1 MRDREISVE
10 QEHLDRVYRRLEE
23 KIHEA
28 EFLMNDA
35 AKRGQVGTPGAL
47 AERDAQVFRAGIH
60 LNRLNNEFE
69 DFLFGRIDL
78 LLGKDGKK
86 GPDGAYTAVEPAEGA
101 VRDDGTAD
109 IAETLHI
116 GRIGV
121 LDSEYAPLVIDWR
134 APAAAPFYRSTPV
147 DPGRVV
153 RRRVI
158 RSKGRRVLG
167 VEDDLMRPELKAF
180 LDGGELAVI
189 GDGAL
194 MAALGQARSHTMRD
208 IVASIQA
215 EQDLVIRAPAA
226 SVTYVEGGPGT
237 GKTAV
242 ALHRAAYLLYQD
254 RRRYSGGILIVSPT
268 PLLVAYTEGVL
279 PSLGEEGQ
287 VAIRAI
293 GSLVDGAE
301 ATLYDSPS
309 TARAKGSYRM
319 LRVLRKAARGAL
331 ELGPAGMLGGADGSG
346 TGAGGGSA
354 SGSGAS
360 GADAS
365 GAGAGGA
372 DASGTGTGGA
382 NGTRSG
388 RSAGNGTGSEMSGAE
403 ASGTGV
409 GGANGTR
416 SGRSAGNGTGSEM
429 SGADASGS
437 EAGEAEASGSGTSG
451 ADASG
456 TGTSGAY
463 GTRSGRSGANGAGAG
478 NGSGVGTAA
487 ANGRGSGTAPAS
499 SGSASA
505 TAPTQLSFGDDG
517 DGESPAAPAPVG
529 PPTRLRVVAFG
540 RRLEL
545 EAAELERIRRNAL
558 GGTAPVNLLRP
569 RARKLLLDA
578 LWAQSG
584 AATRHT
590 DPELAAELRSSFD
603 EDVTSEDSFIAFLD
617 AWWPELTPRAVL
629 AAMAD
634 ERRLGRWARRILNP
648 GEVRRVARSLR
659 RDGHSVHDI
668 AMLDELQA
676 ILGTPARPR
685 KKRELDPL
693 DQLTGLEELMPVR
706 EESQRERAERLAQ
719 ERTEYAHVIV
729 DEAQDLTPMQWRMV
743 GRRGRHATWTVVGD
757 PAQSS
762 WSDPDEAAEARDEA
776 LGTRPR
782 RRFELTVNYR
792 NPAEIAELA
801 AKVLALAMP
810 GSKAPS
816 AVRSTGVEPRFTVVQ
831 KSLGET
837 VRAEAARLLDLVDG
851 TVGVV
856 VAMQRREEAARWLAG
871 LGERVVALG
880 SLEAKGLEYDATVV
894 VSPAEIADES
904 PAGLRVLYVALT
916 RATQQLTVVSADRDQ
931 PDGSGVPDLLRD

>member
-1 MRDREISVE
+1 MAAQEVAVDSVRDREIGVE
-10 QEHLDRVYRRLEE
+10 QEHLDKVYRRLEE

-35 AKRGQVGTPGAL
+35 AQRGQVGTPGAL

-86 GPDGAYTAVEPAEGA
+86 GPDGAYTAVEPAEEA
-101 VRDDGTAD
+101 VREGEGGKYAE

-121 LDSEYAPLVIDWR
+121 LDSDYAPLVIDWR

-158 RSKGRRVLG
+158 RSKGRKVLG
-167 VEDDLMRPELKAF
+167 VEDDLMRPELTAT
-180 LDGGELAVI
+180 LDGAELAVI

-254 RRRYSGGILIVSPT
+254 RRRYAGGILIVSPT

-287 VAIRAI
+287 VAIRAV
-293 GSLVDGAE
+293 GNLVDGAE
-301 ATLYDSPS
+301 ATAYDDPAV
-309 TARAKGSYRM
+309 ARIKGSSRM
-319 LRVLRKAARGAL
+319 LHVLRKAARGAL
-331 ELGPAGMLGGADGSG
+331 ETADPARGRTRRGNPAR
-346 TGAGGGSA
+346 GSA
-354 SGSGAS
+354 PQ
-360 GADAS
+360 D
-365 GAGAGGA
+365 
-372 DASGTGTGGA
+372 
-382 NGTRSG
+382 NG
-388 RSAGNGTGSEMSGAE
+388 
-403 ASGTGV
+403 
-409 GGANGTR
+409 
-416 SGRSAGNGTGSEM
+416 
-429 SGADASGS
+429 
-437 EAGEAEASGSGTSG
+437 
-451 ADASG
+451 
-456 TGTSGAY
+456 
-463 GTRSGRSGANGAGAG
+463 
-478 NGSGVGTAA
+478 
-487 ANGRGSGTAPAS
+487 
-499 SGSASA
+499 
-505 TAPTQLSFGDDG
+505 QLSFG
-517 DGESPAAPAPVG
+517 EEPAAEQTAVT
-529 PPTRLRVVAFG
+529 PTRLRVVAFG
-540 RRLEL
+540 RRVEL
-545 EAAELERIRRNAL
+545 EAEELRRIRHAVL
-558 GGTAPVNLLRP
+558 SGTAPVNLLRP

-578 LWAQSG
+578 LWSRSG
-584 AATRHT
+584 AAGRHT

-603 EDVTSEDSFIAFLD
+603 DDITSEDSFIAFLD
-617 AWWPELTPRAVL
+617 AWWPELTPRGVL
-629 AAMAD
+629 AAMGD
-634 ERRLGRWARRILNP
+634 ERRLGRWARRDLTP
-648 GEVRRVARSLR
+648 GETRRLARSLSR
-659 RDGHSVHDI
+659 LDATGHGPLSVHDV
-668 AMLDELQA
+668 ALLDELQTL
-676 ILGTPARPR
+676 LGTPAKPR
-685 KKRELDPL
+685 KKREYDPL
-693 DQLTGLEELMPVR
+693 DALTGLEELMPQR
-706 EESQRERAERLAQ
+706 EETQRERAERLAL

-743 GRRGRHATWTVVGD
+743 GRRGRTATWTVVGD

-762 WSDPDEAAEARDEA
+762 WSDPDEAAAARDEA
-776 LGTRPR
+776 LGSRPR

-801 AKVLALAMP
+801 ARVLALAMP
-810 GSKAPS
+810 GMKSPA
-816 AVRSTGVEPRFTVVQ
+816 AVRSTGVEPRFAVVRDDLAE
-831 KSLGET
+831 S
-837 VRAEAARLLDLVDG
+837 VREEAARLLDQVDG

-856 VAMQRREEAARWLAG
+856 VAMRRREQAARWLAG

-916 RATQQLTVVSADRDQ
+916 RATQQLTVISGERDEPDAD
-931 PDGSGVPDLLRD
+931 GVPDLLRD

>member
-1 MRDREISVE
+1 MAAQAQQDSAVGSVHGAAHEAAHDSVRDREISVE
-10 QEHLDRVYRRLEE
+10 QQHLDRVYRRLEE

-28 EFLMNDA
+28 EFLMRDA
-35 AKRGQVGTPGAL
+35 AQRGQVGTPGAL
-47 AERDAQVFRAGIH
+47 AERDAQVFRAGVH

-69 DFLFGRIDL
+69 DFLFGRVDL
-78 LLGKDGKK
+78 LLGKDGRK

-101 VRDDGTAD
+101 VREDGTAD

-121 LDSEYAPLVIDWR
+121 LDEDYSPLVIDWR

-167 VEDDLMRPELKAF
+167 VEDDLMRPELRAY
-180 LDGGELAVI
+180 LDGHELPAI

-194 MAALGQARSHTMRD
+194 MAALGRSRGHTMRD
-208 IVASIQA
+208 IVSSIQA

-254 RRRYSGGILIVSPT
+254 RRRYAGGILIVSPT

-287 VAIRAI
+287 VAVRAI

-309 TARAKGSYRM
+309 VARAKGSYRM
-319 LRVLRKAARGAL
+319 LKVLRKAARGAL
-331 ELGPAGMLGGADGSG
+331 ES
-346 TGAGGGSA
+346 
-354 SGSGAS
+354 
-360 GADAS
+360 
-365 GAGAGGA
+365 
-372 DASGTGTGGA
+372 
-382 NGTRSG
+382 
-388 RSAGNGTGSEMSGAE
+388 
-403 ASGTGV
+403 
-409 GGANGTR
+409 
-416 SGRSAGNGTGSEM
+416 
-429 SGADASGS
+429 
-437 EAGEAEASGSGTSG
+437 
-451 ADASG
+451 
-456 TGTSGAY
+456 
-463 GTRSGRSGANGAGAG
+463 NGA
-478 NGSGVGTAA
+478 
-487 ANGRGSGTAPAS
+487 P
-499 SGSASA
+499 
-505 TAPTQLSFGDDG
+505 D
-517 DGESPAAPAPVG
+517 
-529 PPTRLRVVAFG
+529 RLRVVAFG

-545 EAAELERIRRNAL
+545 EAGELDHIRRTAL

-578 LWAQSG
+578 LWEKSG
-584 AATRHT
+584 AAGRHT

-603 EDVTSEDSFIAFLD
+603 EDVTGEDSFAAFLD
-617 AWWPELTPRAVL
+617 AWWPELAPPAVL

-659 RDGHSVHDI
+659 RGGHSVHDI
-668 AMLDELQA
+668 ALLDELQA

-685 KKRELDPL
+685 RKRELDPL
-693 DQLTGLEELMPVR
+693 DQLSGLEELMPVR

-762 WSDPDEAAEARDEA
+762 WSDPDEAAQARDEA

-801 AKVLALAMP
+801 SKVLALAMP
-810 GSKAPS
+810 GSTAPT
-816 AVRSTGVEPRFTVVQ
+816 AVRSTGVEPRFAVVRGSLE
-831 KSLGET
+831 KS
-837 VRAEAARLLDLVDG
+837 VRAEAERLLDLVDG

-856 VAMQRREEAARWLAG
+856 VAMNRREEARRWLAG
-871 LGERVVALG
+871 LGDRVVALG
-880 SLEAKGLEYDATVV
+880 SLEAKGLEYDATIV

-916 RATQQLTVVSADRDQ
+916 RATQQLTVVSAERDE
-931 PDGSGVPDLLRD
+931 PDGAGVPDLLRD

>member
-1 MRDREISVE
+1 MAAQAQQETAVGAASDSVRDREISVE

-28 EFLMNDA
+28 EFLMHDA

-47 AERDAQVFRAGIH
+47 AERDAQVFRAGVH

-78 LLGKDGKK
+78 LPGKDGKK

-101 VRDDGTAD
+101 VRPDNTAD

-121 LDSEYAPLVIDWR
+121 LDEDYAPLVIDWR

-180 LDGGELAVI
+180 LDGEQLPVI

-254 RRRYSGGILIVSPT
+254 RRRYAGGILIVSPT

-301 ATLYDSPS
+301 ATLYDSPA

-319 LRVLRKAARGAL
+319 LKVLRKAARGAL
-331 ELGPAGMLGGADGSG
+331 ELND
-346 TGAGGGSA
+346 
-354 SGSGAS
+354 
-360 GADAS
+360 
-365 GAGAGGA
+365 
-372 DASGTGTGGA
+372 
-382 NGTRSG
+382 
-388 RSAGNGTGSEMSGAE
+388 
-403 ASGTGV
+403 
-409 GGANGTR
+409 
-416 SGRSAGNGTGSEM
+416 
-429 SGADASGS
+429 
-437 EAGEAEASGSGTSG
+437 
-451 ADASG
+451 
-456 TGTSGAY
+456 
-463 GTRSGRSGANGAGAG
+463 
-478 NGSGVGTAA
+478 
-487 ANGRGSGTAPAS
+487 
-499 SGSASA
+499 
-505 TAPTQLSFGDDG
+505 
-517 DGESPAAPAPVG
+517 SPE
-529 PPTRLRVVAFG
+529 RLRVVAFG

-545 EAAELERIRRNAL
+545 EAAELDRIRRNAL

-578 LWAQSG
+578 LWEQSG
-584 AATRHT
+584 GAARHS

-603 EDVTSEDSFIAFLD
+603 EDVTSEDSFTGFLD

-634 ERRLGRWARRILNP
+634 ERRLGRWARRVLNP
-648 GEVRRVARSLR
+648 GEVRKVARSLR
-659 RDGHSVHDI
+659 RDGLTVHDI

-676 ILGTPARPR
+676 ILGVPFRPR
-685 KKRELDPL
+685 RKRELDPL

-762 WSDPDEAAEARDEA
+762 WSEPDEAAEARDEA

-810 GSKAPS
+810 GAESPS
-816 AVRSTGVEPRFTVVQ
+816 AVRSTGVVPRFAVVRD
-831 KSLGET
+831 SLRET
-837 VRAEAARLLDLVDG
+837 VRAEAERLLERVDG

-856 VAMQRREEAARWLAG
+856 VAMNRREEARRWLDG
-871 LGERVVALG
+871 LGDRVVALG

-916 RATQQLTVVSADRDQ
+916 RATQQLTVVSGERDE
-931 PDGSGVPDLLRD
+931 PDAAGVPDLLRD

>member
-1 MRDREISVE
+1 MAAQDAAVESLRDREIGVE
-10 QEHLDRVYRRLEE
+10 QEHLDRVYHRLEE

-35 AKRGQVGTPGAL
+35 VKRGQVGTPGAL

-60 LNRLNNEFE
+60 LNRLNSEFE

-78 LLGKDGKK
+78 LLGKDGER
-86 GPDGAYTAVEPAEGA
+86 GPDGAYTSVEPADDS
-101 VRDDGTAD
+101 VRDDATAD

-121 LDSEYAPLVIDWR
+121 LDSDYAPLVIDWR
-134 APAAAPFYRSTPV
+134 APAAAPFYRSTPK

-158 RSKGRRVLG
+158 RSKGRKVLG
-167 VEDDLMRPELKAF
+167 VEDDLMRPELTAF
-180 LDGGELAVI
+180 LGGEKLPVI

-208 IVASIQA
+208 IVSSIQA

-226 SVTYVEGGPGT
+226 SVTEVTGGPGT

-254 RRRYSGGILIVSPT
+254 RRRYAGGILIVSPT

-293 GSLVDGAE
+293 GSLSDDAAGLEGAT
-301 ATLYDSPS
+301 AYDEPAV
-309 TARAKGSYRM
+309 ARVKGSSRM
-319 LRVLRKAARGAL
+319 LPVLRKAARGAL
-331 ELGPAGMLGGADGSG
+331 EVPRPVDEGGRLAFGD
-346 TGAGGGSA
+346 
-354 SGSGAS
+354 
-360 GADAS
+360 
-365 GAGAGGA
+365 
-372 DASGTGTGGA
+372 
-382 NGTRSG
+382 
-388 RSAGNGTGSEMSGAE
+388 EP
-403 ASGTGV
+403 
-409 GGANGTR
+409 
-416 SGRSAGNGTGSEM
+416 
-429 SGADASGS
+429 
-437 EAGEAEASGSGTSG
+437 
-451 ADASG
+451 
-456 TGTSGAY
+456 
-463 GTRSGRSGANGAGAG
+463 
-478 NGSGVGTAA
+478 
-487 ANGRGSGTAPAS
+487 APA
-499 SGSASA
+499 
-505 TAPTQLSFGDDG
+505 
-517 DGESPAAPAPVG
+517 AAPAT
-529 PPTRLRVVAFG
+529 PTRLRVVAFG
-540 RRLEL
+540 ARIEL
-545 EAAELERIRRNAL
+545 EADELRRIRHNVL

-578 LWAQSG
+578 LWNKSSG
-584 AATRHT
+584 RGRYT
-590 DPELAAELRSSFD
+590 DPELIAELRSSFD
-603 EDVTSEDSFIAFLD
+603 EDVSTETPFLEFLD
-617 AWWPELTPRAVL
+617 AWWPELTPRRVL

-634 ERRLGRWARRILNP
+634 ERRLGRWSRRILNQ
-648 GEVRRVARSLR
+648 GETRRLARSLKR
-659 RDGHSVHDI
+659 LDVEGNGPLSVHDV
-668 AMLDELQA
+668 ALLDELQA
-676 ILGTPARPR
+676 LLGTPNRPKR
-685 KKRELDPL
+685 KREADPL
-693 DQLTGLEELMPVR
+693 DQLTGLDELMPQR
-706 EESQRERAERLAQ
+706 EETQWERAERLAA

-743 GRRGRHATWTVVGD
+743 GRRGRHATWTIVGD

-762 WSDPDEAAEARDEA
+762 WSDPDEAAAARDEA
-776 LGTRPR
+776 LGSRPR
-782 RRFELTVNYR
+782 RRFTLTVNYR

-810 GSKAPS
+810 GMESPA
-816 AVRSTGVEPRFTVVQ
+816 AVRSTGVVPRFEPVRDGD
-831 KSLGET
+831 LAAT
-837 VRAEAARLLDLVDG
+837 VREEAARLLEQVDG

-856 VAMQRREEAARWLAG
+856 VAMNRRAQAREWLAE

-916 RATQQLTVVSADRDQ
+916 RATQQLTVVSGERDM
-931 PDGSGVPDLLRD
+931 PDEDGVPDLLRD

>member
-1 MRDREISVE
+1 MAAQAQPSAVGSVQDSVRDREISVE

-35 AKRGQVGTPGAL
+35 AQRGQVGTPGAL
-47 AERDAQVFRAGIH
+47 AERDAQVFRAGVH

-78 LLGKDGKK
+78 LPGKDGKK

-101 VRDDGTAD
+101 VREDNTAD

-158 RSKGRRVLG
+158 RSKGRKVLG
-167 VEDDLMRPELKAF
+167 VEDDLMRPELQAF
-180 LDGGELAVI
+180 LDGHELPVI

-293 GSLVDGAE
+293 GSLVDGVE
-301 ATLYDSPS
+301 ATLYDSPAV
-309 TARAKGSYRM
+309 ARAKGSYRM
-319 LRVLRKAARGAL
+319 LKVLRKAARGVL
-331 ELGPAGMLGGADGSG
+331 EL
-346 TGAGGGSA
+346 
-354 SGSGAS
+354 GAS
-360 GADAS
+360 GADAGPGGS
-365 GAGAGGA
+365 LRAGGSGR
-372 DASGTGTGGA
+372 ASG
-382 NGTRSG
+382 RP
-388 RSAGNGTGSEMSGAE
+388 
-403 ASGTGV
+403 
-409 GGANGTR
+409 
-416 SGRSAGNGTGSEM
+416 
-429 SGADASGS
+429 
-437 EAGEAEASGSGTSG
+437 GSG
-451 ADASG
+451 
-456 TGTSGAY
+456 
-463 GTRSGRSGANGAGAG
+463 
-478 NGSGVGTAA
+478 
-487 ANGRGSGTAPAS
+487 
-499 SGSASA
+499 
-505 TAPTQLSFGDDG
+505 QLSFGDFGDPDGGAG
-517 DGESPAAPAPVG
+517 DGNGAATAVSPQPPAG
-529 PPTRLRVVAFG
+529 PPACLRVVAFG

-545 EAAELERIRRNAL
+545 EADELERIRRNAL
-558 GGTAPVNLLRP
+558 SGTAPVNLLRP

-578 LWAQSG
+578 LWARSG
-584 AATRHT
+584 AGGRHT

-603 EDVTSEDSFIAFLD
+603 EDITSEDSFIEFLD
-617 AWWPELTPRAVL
+617 AWWPELTPKAVL

-648 GEVRRVARSLR
+648 GEIRRVARSLR
-659 RDGHSVHDI
+659 RDGLTVHDI

-676 ILGTPARPR
+676 VLGAPARPR
-685 KKRELDPL
+685 KRRELDPL

-719 ERTEYAHVIV
+719 ERVEYAHVIV

-776 LGTRPR
+776 LGSRPR
-782 RRFELTVNYR
+782 RRFQLTVNYR
-792 NPAEIAELA
+792 NPSEIADLA

-810 GSKAPS
+810 GSESPR
-816 AVRSTGVEPRFTVVQ
+816 AVRSTGVEPRFVTTNNGRGTVVRN
-831 KSLGET
+831 SLGET
-837 VRAEAARLLDLVDG
+837 VREEAARLLGLVDG

-856 VAMQRREEAARWLAG
+856 VAMNRREEAARWLTG
-871 LGERVVALG
+871 LGDRVVALG

-916 RATQQLTVVSADRDQ
+916 RATQQLTVVSAERDQ
-931 PDGSGVPDLLRD
+931 PDGEGVPDLLRD

>member
-1 MRDREISVE
+1 MAAQAPQETALDSLRDREIGVE

-35 AKRGQVGTPGAL
+35 AQRGQVGTPGAL
-47 AERDAQVFRAGIH
+47 AERDAQVFRAGVH
-60 LNRLNNEFE
+60 LSRLNNEFE

-78 LLGKDGKK
+78 LRGKDGKK

-101 VRDDGTAD
+101 IREDSTAD

-121 LDSEYAPLVIDWR
+121 LDQDYAPLVIDWR

-158 RSKGRRVLG
+158 RSKGRKVLG
-167 VEDDLMRPELKAF
+167 VEDDLMRPELTAY
-180 LDGGELAVI
+180 LDGHELPVI

-254 RRRYSGGILIVSPT
+254 RRRYAGGILIVSPT

-301 ATLYDSPS
+301 ATLYDSPAV
-309 TARAKGSYRM
+309 ARAKGSSRM
-319 LRVLRKAARGAL
+319 LKVLRKAARGAL
-331 ELGPAGMLGGADGSG
+331 ELND
-346 TGAGGGSA
+346 
-354 SGSGAS
+354 
-360 GADAS
+360 
-365 GAGAGGA
+365 
-372 DASGTGTGGA
+372 
-382 NGTRSG
+382 
-388 RSAGNGTGSEMSGAE
+388 
-403 ASGTGV
+403 
-409 GGANGTR
+409 
-416 SGRSAGNGTGSEM
+416 
-429 SGADASGS
+429 
-437 EAGEAEASGSGTSG
+437 
-451 ADASG
+451 
-456 TGTSGAY
+456 
-463 GTRSGRSGANGAGAG
+463 
-478 NGSGVGTAA
+478 
-487 ANGRGSGTAPAS
+487 
-499 SGSASA
+499 
-505 TAPTQLSFGDDG
+505 
-517 DGESPAAPAPVG
+517 SPA
-529 PPTRLRVVAFG
+529 RLRVVAFG

-545 EAAELERIRRNAL
+545 EAEQLAGIRRTAL

-578 LWAQSG
+578 LWEQSG
-584 AATRHT
+584 AAGRHT

-603 EDVTSEDSFIAFLD
+603 EDITSEDSFLTFLD
-617 AWWPELTPRAVL
+617 AWWPELTPAAVL
-629 AAMAD
+629 DAMAD

-648 GEVRRVARSLR
+648 GEIRKVARSLR

-676 ILGTPARPR
+676 ILGAPARPR
-685 KKRELDPL
+685 KRRELDPL

-729 DEAQDLTPMQWRMV
+729 DEAQDVTPMQWRMI

-762 WSDPDEAAEARDEA
+762 WSDPDEAAQARDEA
-776 LGTRPR
+776 LGSRPR

-801 AKVLALAMP
+801 SKVLALAMP
-810 GSKAPS
+810 GSASPK
-816 AVRSTGVEPRFTVVQ
+816 AVRSTGVEPRFTVVDHT
-831 KSLGET
+831 LAET
-837 VRAEAARLLDLVDG
+837 VRAEAARLLERVDG

-856 VAMQRREEAARWLAG
+856 VAMQRREEARRWLAG
-871 LGERVVALG
+871 LGDRVVALG

-916 RATQQLTVVSADRDQ
+916 RATQQLTVVSAERDEPDRA
-931 PDGSGVPDLLRD
+931 GVPDLLRD

>member
-1 MRDREISVE
+1 MAAQAQQETVVGSVDEAAQDSVGDSVRDREISVE
-10 QEHLDRVYRRLEE
+10 QVHLDRVYRRLEE

-35 AKRGQVGTPGAL
+35 AQRGQVGTPGAL
-47 AERDAQVFRAGIH
+47 AERDAQVFRAGVH

-101 VRDDGTAD
+101 VRPDNTAD

-167 VEDDLMRPELKAF
+167 VEDDLMRPELRAS
-180 LDGGELAVI
+180 LDGRELPVI

-301 ATLYDSPS
+301 ATLYDSPAV
-309 TARAKGSYRM
+309 ARAKGSHRM
-319 LRVLRKAARGAL
+319 LKVLRKAARGAL
-331 ELGPAGMLGGADGSG
+331 ENGADGG
-346 TGAGGGSA
+346 R
-354 SGSGAS
+354 GAS
-360 GADAS
+360 RQTQLGFD
-365 GAGAGGA
+365 
-372 DASGTGTGGA
+372 DPD
-382 NGTRSG
+382 
-388 RSAGNGTGSEMSGAE
+388 EPDE
-403 ASGTGV
+403 
-409 GGANGTR
+409 
-416 SGRSAGNGTGSEM
+416 
-429 SGADASGS
+429 
-437 EAGEAEASGSGTSG
+437 TS
-451 ADASG
+451 
-456 TGTSGAY
+456 
-463 GTRSGRSGANGAGAG
+463 
-478 NGSGVGTAA
+478 
-487 ANGRGSGTAPAS
+487 APAGTPS
-499 SGSASA
+499 
-505 TAPTQLSFGDDG
+505 
-517 DGESPAAPAPVG
+517 
-529 PPTRLRVVAFG
+529 RLRVVAFG

-545 EAAELERIRRNAL
+545 DAADLQRVRHSAL
-558 GGTAPVNLLRP
+558 SGTAPVNLLRP

-578 LWAQSG
+578 LWERSG
-584 AATRHT
+584 AAGRHS

-603 EDVTSEDSFIAFLD
+603 EDVSTEDAFIAFLD
-617 AWWPELTPRAVL
+617 AWWPELTPQAVL
-629 AAMAD
+629 GAMAD

-648 GEVRRVARSLR
+648 GEVRKVARSLK
-659 RDGHSVHDI
+659 RDGLSVHDI

-676 ILGTPARPR
+676 VLGAPARPR
-685 KKRELDPL
+685 KRREADPL

-706 EESQRERAERLAQ
+706 EESQRERAERLTQ

-782 RRFELTVNYR
+782 RRFQLTVNYR

-801 AKVLALAMP
+801 ARVLALAMP
-810 GSKAPS
+810 GAESPS
-816 AVRSTGVEPRFTVVQ
+816 AVRSTGVVPRFTAARG
-831 KSLGET
+831 SLAST
-837 VRAEAARLLDLVDG
+837 ARAEAERLLERVDG

-856 VAMQRREEAARWLAG
+856 VAMNRREEARRWLAG
-871 LGERVVALG
+871 LGDRVVALG

-916 RATQQLTVVSADRDQ
+916 RATQQLTVVSGERDE
-931 PDGSGVPDLLRD
+931 PDGQGVPDLLRD

>member
-1 MRDREISVE
+1 MAAQVQQEMALDPVGDSVRDREIGVE
-10 QEHLDRVYRRLEE
+10 QEHLDRVYQRLEE

-35 AKRGQVGTPGAL
+35 AQRGQVGTPGAL

-101 VRDDGTAD
+101 VRPDNTAD

-121 LDSEYAPLVIDWR
+121 LDAEYAPLVIDWR

-158 RSKGRRVLG
+158 RSKGRKVLG
-167 VEDDLMRPELKAF
+167 VEDDLMRPELKAA
-180 LDGGELAVI
+180 LAGNELAVI

-254 RRRYSGGILIVSPT
+254 RRRYAGGILIVSPT

-287 VAIRAI
+287 VAIRAV

-301 ATLYDSPS
+301 ATQYDAPAV
-309 TARAKGSYRM
+309 ARAKGSHRM
-319 LRVLRKAARGAL
+319 LKVLRQAARGAL
-331 ELGPAGMLGGADGSG
+331 ETSGGP
-346 TGAGGGSA
+346 
-354 SGSGAS
+354 GAS
-360 GADAS
+360 AP
-365 GAGAGGA
+365 
-372 DASGTGTGGA
+372 
-382 NGTRSG
+382 
-388 RSAGNGTGSEMSGAE
+388 SAQ
-403 ASGTGV
+403 
-409 GGANGTR
+409 
-416 SGRSAGNGTGSEM
+416 
-429 SGADASGS
+429 
-437 EAGEAEASGSGTSG
+437 
-451 ADASG
+451 
-456 TGTSGAY
+456 
-463 GTRSGRSGANGAGAG
+463 
-478 NGSGVGTAA
+478 
-487 ANGRGSGTAPAS
+487 S
-499 SGSASA
+499 SG
-505 TAPTQLSFGDDG
+505 QLSFGDE
-517 DGESPAAPAPVG
+517 GEEDDEPGTQAPAVT
-529 PPTRLRVVAFG
+529 PTRLRVVAFG

-545 EAAELERIRRNAL
+545 EAPELDRIRNNAL
-558 GGTAPVNLLRP
+558 SGTAPVNLLRP

-578 LWAQSG
+578 LWSRSG
-584 AATRHT
+584 AGSRHT

-603 EDVTSEDSFIAFLD
+603 EDVSSEDAFIGFLD

-629 AAMAD
+629 AAMSD

-648 GEVRRVARSLR
+648 GEVRRVARSLK
-659 RDGHSVHDI
+659 RDGLSVHDV
-668 AMLDELQA
+668 AMLDELEA
-676 ILGTPARPR
+676 IVGTPTRPR
-685 KKRELDPL
+685 KKRDLDPL
-693 DQLTGLEELMPVR
+693 DQLTGLEELMPQR
-706 EESQRERAERLAQ
+706 EETQRERAERLAQ

-729 DEAQDLTPMQWRMV
+729 DEAQDLTPMQWRMI

-762 WSDPDEAAEARDEA
+762 WSHPDEAAEARDEA
-776 LGTRPR
+776 LGSRPR
-782 RRFELTVNYR
+782 RRFTLTVNYR

-810 GSKAPS
+810 GSESPR
-816 AVRSTGVEPRFTVVQ
+816 AVRSTGVRPRFVTAVPSGGPAGATGGRGGQ
-831 KSLGET
+831 SGQGGQGGSGGARDALSRT
-837 VRAEAARLLDLVDG
+837 VREEAARLLDQVDG

-856 VAMQRREEAARWLAG
+856 VAMNRRGEAARWLAG
-871 LGERVVALG
+871 LGDRVVALG

-916 RATQQLTVVSADRDQ
+916 RATQQLTIVSAARDE
-931 PDGSGVPDLLRD
+931 PDADGVPDLLRD

>member
-1 MRDREISVE
+1 MVGSAVDTVRDREIGVE

-28 EFLMNDA
+28 EFLMHDA

-78 LLGKDGKK
+78 LRGKDGQK
-86 GPDGAYTAVEPAEGA
+86 GPDGAYTSIEPADDA
-101 VRDDGTAD
+101 VRADNTAD
-109 IAETLHI
+109 IGETLHI

-121 LDSEYAPLVIDWR
+121 LDSDYAPLVIDWR

-167 VEDDLMRPELKAF
+167 VEDDLMRPELSAT
-180 LDGGELAVI
+180 LDGAELPVI

-254 RRRYSGGILIVSPT
+254 RRRYAGGILIVSPT

-287 VAIRAI
+287 VAIRAV

-301 ATLYDSPS
+301 ATAYDDPAV
-309 TARAKGSYRM
+309 ARVKGSSRM
-319 LRVLRKAARGAL
+319 LKVLRKAARGAL
-331 ELGPAGMLGGADGSG
+331 EMPPPAPSAQLAFGEEPERGTQGPAG
-346 TGAGGGSA
+346 T
-354 SGSGAS
+354 
-360 GADAS
+360 
-365 GAGAGGA
+365 
-372 DASGTGTGGA
+372 
-382 NGTRSG
+382 
-388 RSAGNGTGSEMSGAE
+388 
-403 ASGTGV
+403 
-409 GGANGTR
+409 
-416 SGRSAGNGTGSEM
+416 
-429 SGADASGS
+429 
-437 EAGEAEASGSGTSG
+437 
-451 ADASG
+451 
-456 TGTSGAY
+456 
-463 GTRSGRSGANGAGAG
+463 
-478 NGSGVGTAA
+478 
-487 ANGRGSGTAPAS
+487 
-499 SGSASA
+499 
-505 TAPTQLSFGDDG
+505 
-517 DGESPAAPAPVG
+517 
-529 PPTRLRVVAFG
+529 PTRLRVVAFG

-545 EAAELERIRRNAL
+545 EADELQRIRHNVL

-569 RARKLLLDA
+569 RARRLLLDA
-578 LWAQSG
+578 LYAKSG
-584 AATRHT
+584 NGTRAASSSLG

-603 EDVTSEDSFIAFLD
+603 EDVASEDAFIGFLD
-617 AWWPELTPRAVL
+617 AWWPELTPRGVL
-629 AAMAD
+629 TAMAD
-634 ERRLGRWARRILNP
+634 ERRLGRWSRRILNP
-648 GEVRRVARSLR
+648 GEVRRLARSLK
-659 RDGHSVHDI
+659 RDALSVHDV
-668 AMLDELQA
+668 ALLDELQTL
-676 ILGTPARPR
+676 LGTPARPKR
-685 KKRELDPL
+685 RRELDPL
-693 DQLTGLEELMPVR
+693 DQLTGLEELMPQR

-762 WSDPDEAAEARDEA
+762 WSTPDEAAEARDEA

-782 RRFELTVNYR
+782 RRFQLTVNYR

-810 GSKAPS
+810 GMQSPS
-816 AVRSTGVEPRFTVVQ
+816 AVRSTGVRPRFSVVPDGDLA
-831 KSLGET
+831 KA
-837 VRAEAARLLDLVDG
+837 VRAEAQRLLDRVDG

-856 VAMQRREEAARWLAG
+856 VAMNRREQAARWLAG
-871 LGERVVALG
+871 LGDRVVALG

-916 RATQQLTVVSADRDQ
+916 RATQQLTVVSGRRDEPDAD
-931 PDGSGVPDLLRD
+931 GVPDLLRD

>member
-1 MRDREISVE
+1 MAAQEAAVDSVRDREILVE
-10 QEHLDRVYRRLEE
+10 QDHLDQVYRRLEE

-28 EFLMNDA
+28 EFLMDDA

-60 LNRLNNEFE
+60 LNRLNSEFE

-78 LLGKDGKK
+78 LRGKDGKK
-86 GPDGAYTAVEPAEGA
+86 GPDGAYTSVEPAEDA
-101 VRDDGTAD
+101 VRTDGTGQYAD

-121 LDSEYAPLVIDWR
+121 LDADYAPLVIDWR

-167 VEDDLMRPELKAF
+167 VEDDLMRPELTAR
-180 LDGGELAVI
+180 LGGQELPVI

-194 MAALGQARSHTMRD
+194 MAALGQARTHTMRD
-208 IVASIQA
+208 IVSSIQA

-226 SVTYVEGGPGT
+226 SVTEVSGGPGT

-254 RRRYSGGILIVSPT
+254 RRRYAGGILVVSPT

-287 VAIRAI
+287 VAIRAV

-301 ATLYDSPS
+301 AVTYDDPAV
-309 TARAKGSYRM
+309 ARVKGSLRM
-319 LRVLRKAARGAL
+319 LKVLRKAARGAL
-331 ELGPAGMLGGADGSG
+331 ELGETPG
-346 TGAGGGSA
+346 
-354 SGSGAS
+354 
-360 GADAS
+360 
-365 GAGAGGA
+365 
-372 DASGTGTGGA
+372 
-382 NGTRSG
+382 
-388 RSAGNGTGSEMSGAE
+388 
-403 ASGTGV
+403 
-409 GGANGTR
+409 
-416 SGRSAGNGTGSEM
+416 
-429 SGADASGS
+429 
-437 EAGEAEASGSGTSG
+437 
-451 ADASG
+451 
-456 TGTSGAY
+456 
-463 GTRSGRSGANGAGAG
+463 
-478 NGSGVGTAA
+478 
-487 ANGRGSGTAPAS
+487 
-499 SGSASA
+499 
-505 TAPTQLSFGDDG
+505 
-517 DGESPAAPAPVG
+517 
-529 PPTRLRVVAFG
+529 RLRVVAFG

-545 EAAELERIRRNAL
+545 ESDELQRIRHNVL

-569 RARKLLLDA
+569 RARRLLLDA
-578 LWAQSG
+578 LYAKSG
-584 AATRHT
+584 AAGRHT

-603 EDVTSEDSFIAFLD
+603 DDVSSEDSFVDFLD
-617 AWWPELTPRAVL
+617 AWWPELTPFGVL

-634 ERRLGRWARRILNP
+634 ERRLGRWSRRVLNP
-648 GEVRRVARSLR
+648 GEVRRLARSLR
-659 RDGHSVHDI
+659 RDGLSAHDV
-668 AMLDELQA
+668 AALDELQA
-676 ILGTPARPR
+676 ILGTPVRPK
-685 KKRELDPL
+685 KKREADPL
-693 DQLTGLEELMPVR
+693 DQLTGLEELMPQR
-706 EESQRERAERLAQ
+706 EESQRERAERLAA

-729 DEAQDLTPMQWRMV
+729 DEAQDLTPMQWRMI
-743 GRRGRHATWTVVGD
+743 GRRGRHATWTIVGD

-762 WSDPDEAAEARDEA
+762 WSDPDEAAEARDDA

-792 NPAEIAELA
+792 NPSEVAELA
-801 AKVLALAMP
+801 ARVLTLAMP
-810 GSKAPS
+810 GMAAPR
-816 AVRSTGVEPRFTVVQ
+816 AVRSTGLRPRFAVARDD
-831 KSLGET
+831 LERT
-837 VRAEAARLLDLVDG
+837 VRLETQRLLDEVDG

-856 VAMQRREEAARWLAG
+856 VAMDRRAEAARWLDG
-871 LGERVVALG
+871 LGDRAVALG

-916 RATQQLTVVSADRDQ
+916 RATQQLTVVSGRRDEPDAD
-931 PDGSGVPDLLRD
+931 GVPDLLRD

>member
-1 MRDREISVE
+1 MAAQAQQDSAVDSVHDSAREDSVREDSVRDREINVE
-10 QEHLDRVYRRLEE
+10 QAHLDRVYRRLEE

-28 EFLMNDA
+28 EFLMHDA
-35 AKRGQVGTPGAL
+35 AQRGHVGTPGAL

-78 LLGKDGKK
+78 LPGKDGKK

-101 VRDDGTAD
+101 LRPDDTAD

-121 LDSEYAPLVIDWR
+121 LDEDYAPLVVDWR

-167 VEDDLMRPELKAF
+167 VEDDLMRPGITAR
-180 LDGGELAVI
+180 LDGEELAVV

-194 MAALGQARSHTMRD
+194 MAALGQARTHSMRD

-215 EQDLVIRAPAA
+215 EQDQVIRAPAA

-254 RRRYSGGILIVSPT
+254 RRRYAGGILIVSPT

-293 GSLVDGAE
+293 GSLVEGAE
-301 ATLYDSPS
+301 ATLYDSPA
-309 TARAKGSYRM
+309 TARAKGSSRM
-319 LRVLRKAARGAL
+319 LRVLRRAARGAL
-331 ELGPAGMLGGADGSG
+331 EPAGS
-346 TGAGGGSA
+346 
-354 SGSGAS
+354 
-360 GADAS
+360 
-365 GAGAGGA
+365 
-372 DASGTGTGGA
+372 
-382 NGTRSG
+382 
-388 RSAGNGTGSEMSGAE
+388 
-403 ASGTGV
+403 
-409 GGANGTR
+409 
-416 SGRSAGNGTGSEM
+416 
-429 SGADASGS
+429 
-437 EAGEAEASGSGTSG
+437 
-451 ADASG
+451 
-456 TGTSGAY
+456 
-463 GTRSGRSGANGAGAG
+463 
-478 NGSGVGTAA
+478 
-487 ANGRGSGTAPAS
+487 
-499 SGSASA
+499 
-505 TAPTQLSFGDDG
+505 PTL
-517 DGESPAAPAPVG
+517 
-529 PPTRLRVVAFG
+529 LRVVAFG

-545 EAAELERIRRNAL
+545 EAGELDGIRRTVL

-569 RARKLLLDA
+569 RARRLLLDA
-578 LWAQSG
+578 LWERSG
-584 AATRHT
+584 AGARHT

-603 EDVTSEDSFIAFLD
+603 EDVSAEDSFTGFLD
-617 AWWPELTPRAVL
+617 AWWPELTPGAVL

-634 ERRLGRWARRILNP
+634 ERRLGRWARRVLNP
-648 GEVRRVARSLR
+648 GEVRKVARSLR
-659 RDGHSVHDI
+659 REGRSVHDI
-668 AMLDELQA
+668 ALLDELQA
-676 ILGTPARPR
+676 IVGTPARPR
-685 KKRELDPL
+685 KQREADPL
-693 DQLTGLEELMPVR
+693 DQLTGLEELMPQR
-706 EESQRERAERLAQ
+706 EETQWERAERLAQ

-762 WSDPDEAAEARDEA
+762 WSDPDEAAQARDEA

-801 AKVLALAMP
+801 ARVLALAMP
-810 GSKAPS
+810 GSESPT
-816 AVRSTGVEPRFTVVQ
+816 AVRSTGVEPRFTVVRD
-831 KSLGET
+831 SLART
-837 VRAEAARLLDLVDG
+837 VRAEADRLLGLVDG

-856 VAMQRREEAARWLAG
+856 VAMNRREEARRWLAG
-871 LGERVVALG
+871 LGDRVVALG

-916 RATQQLTVVSADRDQ
+916 RATQQLTVVSCERDE
-931 PDGSGVPDLLRD
+931 PDAAGVPDLLRD

>member
-1 MRDREISVE
+1 MAAQVQQSAVGSVHDAQDSVRDREISVE
-10 QEHLDRVYRRLEE
+10 QEHLDRVYQRLEE

-28 EFLMNDA
+28 EFLMHDA

-101 VRDDGTAD
+101 VRPDNTAD

-121 LDSEYAPLVIDWR
+121 LDEDYSPLVIDWR
-134 APAAAPFYRSTPV
+134 APAAAPFYRATPV
-147 DPGRVV
+147 EPGRVV

-167 VEDDLMRPELKAF
+167 VEDDLMRPELTAF
-180 LDGGELAVI
+180 LDGGELPVI

-194 MAALGQARSHTMRD
+194 MAALGQARGHTMRD
-208 IVASIQA
+208 IVSSIQA

-226 SVTYVEGGPGT
+226 SITYVEGGPGT

-254 RRRYSGGILIVSPT
+254 RRRYAGGILIVSPT

-293 GSLVDGAE
+293 GSLVDGAQ
-301 ATLYDSPS
+301 ATLYDSPAV
-309 TARAKGSYRM
+309 ARAKGSYRM
-319 LRVLRKAARGAL
+319 LKVLRKAARGAL
-331 ELGPAGMLGGADGSG
+331 ELGPAAP
-346 TGAGGGSA
+346 
-354 SGSGAS
+354 
-360 GADAS
+360 ADA
-365 GAGAGGA
+365 
-372 DASGTGTGGA
+372 
-382 NGTRSG
+382 
-388 RSAGNGTGSEMSGAE
+388 AE
-403 ASGTGV
+403 Q
-409 GGANGTR
+409 
-416 SGRSAGNGTGSEM
+416 
-429 SGADASGS
+429 D
-437 EAGEAEASGSGTSG
+437 
-451 ADASG
+451 
-456 TGTSGAY
+456 
-463 GTRSGRSGANGAGAG
+463 
-478 NGSGVGTAA
+478 
-487 ANGRGSGTAPAS
+487 
-499 SGSASA
+499 
-505 TAPTQLSFGDDG
+505 
-517 DGESPAAPAPVG
+517 PVAG
-529 PPTRLRVVAFG
+529 PPGRLRVVAFG

-545 EAAELERIRRNAL
+545 EADELERVRRTAL

-578 LWAQSG
+578 LWDRSG
-584 AATRHT
+584 AAARHT

-603 EDVTSEDSFIAFLD
+603 EDISGEDSFIAFLD
-617 AWWPELTPRAVL
+617 AWWPELTPKAVL

-634 ERRLGRWARRILNP
+634 EKRLGRWARRILNP
-648 GEVRRVARSLR
+648 GEVRKVARSLR
-659 RDGHSVHDI
+659 RDGYSVHDI

-676 ILGTPARPR
+676 ILGAPARPR
-685 KKRELDPL
+685 RKRELDPL

-782 RRFELTVNYR
+782 RRFQLTVNYR

-810 GSKAPS
+810 GSEAPS
-816 AVRSTGVEPRFTVVQ
+816 AVRSTGVEPRFTVVRDGLE
-831 KSLGET
+831 KT
-837 VRAEAARLLDLVDG
+837 VRAEAERLLGLVDG

-856 VAMQRREEAARWLAG
+856 VAMNRREEARRWLAG
-871 LGERVVALG
+871 LGDRVVALG

-916 RATQQLTVVSADRDQ
+916 RATQQLTVVSGERDE
-931 PDGSGVPDLLRD
+931 PDAAGVPDLLRD

>member
-1 MRDREISVE
+1 MAAQVQQSADLSHPHASDSVREREIRVE
-10 QEHLDRVYRRLEE
+10 QEHLDRVYLRLEE

-28 EFLMNDA
+28 EFLLRDA
-35 AKRGQVGTPGAL
+35 SQRGQVGTPGAL

-101 VRDDGTAD
+101 VREDRTAD

-121 LDSEYAPLVIDWR
+121 LDEDYSPLVIDWR
-134 APAAAPFYRSTPV
+134 APAAAPFYRSTPR

-167 VEDDLMRPELKAF
+167 VEDDLMRPELTAS
-180 LDGGELAVI
+180 LDGRELSVI

-194 MAALGQARSHTMRD
+194 MAALGRARGHTMRD
-208 IVASIQA
+208 IVSSIQA

-226 SVTYVEGGPGT
+226 SVTLVEGGPGT

-254 RRRYSGGILIVSPT
+254 RRRYAGGILIVSPT

-287 VAIRAI
+287 VAVRAI

-301 ATLYDSPS
+301 ATLYDTPAV
-309 TARAKGSYRM
+309 ARAKGSSRM
-319 LRVLRKAARGAL
+319 LRVLRRAARGAL
-331 ELGPAGMLGGADGSG
+331 ELG
-346 TGAGGGSA
+346 AGGGA
-354 SGSGAS
+354 PVPADSG
-360 GADAS
+360 D
-365 GAGAGGA
+365 
-372 DASGTGTGGA
+372 
-382 NGTRSG
+382 
-388 RSAGNGTGSEMSGAE
+388 
-403 ASGTGV
+403 
-409 GGANGTR
+409 
-416 SGRSAGNGTGSEM
+416 
-429 SGADASGS
+429 
-437 EAGEAEASGSGTSG
+437 
-451 ADASG
+451 
-456 TGTSGAY
+456 
-463 GTRSGRSGANGAGAG
+463 
-478 NGSGVGTAA
+478 
-487 ANGRGSGTAPAS
+487 P
-499 SGSASA
+499 
-505 TAPTQLSFGDDG
+505 DDSY
-517 DGESPAAPAPVG
+517 DSDEQVTPAAQG
-529 PPTRLRVVAFG
+529 TPTRLRVVAFG

-545 EAAELERIRRNAL
+545 EAAELEHVRRTAL

-578 LWAQSG
+578 LWAKSG
-584 AATRHT
+584 AATRHS
-590 DPELAAELRSSFD
+590 DPELAAELRLSFD
-603 EDVTSEDSFIAFLD
+603 EDVTSEDSFIGFLA
-617 AWWPELTPRAVL
+617 AWWPELTPRGVL

-648 GEVRRVARSLR
+648 GEVRRVARSLQ
-659 RDGHSVHDI
+659 RDGHTVHDI
-668 AMLDELQA
+668 ALLDELHA
-676 ILGTPARPR
+676 MLGAPARPR

-693 DQLTGLEELMPVR
+693 DHLTGLEELMPVR
-706 EESQRERAERLAQ
+706 EETQRERAERLAQ
-719 ERTEYAHVIV
+719 ERVEYAHVIV

-762 WSDPDEAAEARDEA
+762 WSDPDEAGEARDEA
-776 LGTRPR
+776 LGSRPR
-782 RRFELTVNYR
+782 RRFQLTVNYR

-801 AKVLALAMP
+801 ARLLALAMP
-810 GSKAPS
+810 GAEAPT
-816 AVRSTGVEPRFTVVQ
+816 AVRSTGVEPRFVTTRAHGSV
-831 KSLGET
+831 ERA
-837 VRAEAARLLDLVDG
+837 VRAEAERLLGLVDG

-856 VAMQRREEAARWLAG
+856 VAMNRRSEARRWLAG
-871 LGERVVALG
+871 LGDRVVALG

-916 RATQQLTVVSADRDQ
+916 RATQQLTVVSGERDE
-931 PDGSGVPDLLRD
+931 PDAAGVPDLLRD

>member
-1 MRDREISVE
+1 MAAQAQQDSAVDSVHDPVREDSVRDREISVE
-10 QEHLDRVYRRLEE
+10 QAHLDRVYRRLEE

-35 AKRGQVGTPGAL
+35 AQRGQVGTPGAL
-47 AERDAQVFRAGIH
+47 AERDAQVFRAGVH
-60 LNRLNNEFE
+60 LSRLNNEFE

-101 VRDDGTAD
+101 LRPDGTAD

-121 LDSEYAPLVIDWR
+121 LDEDYAPLVIDWR

-167 VEDDLMRPELKAF
+167 VEDDLMRPEIKAS
-180 LDGGELAVI
+180 LDGEELAVV

-194 MAALGQARSHTMRD
+194 MAALGQARTHSMRD

-254 RRRYSGGILIVSPT
+254 RRRYAGGILIVSPT

-301 ATLYDSPS
+301 ATLYDSPA
-309 TARAKGSYRM
+309 TARAKGSSRM
-319 LRVLRKAARGAL
+319 LKVLRRAARGAL
-331 ELGPAGMLGGADGSG
+331 EPEGS
-346 TGAGGGSA
+346 
-354 SGSGAS
+354 
-360 GADAS
+360 
-365 GAGAGGA
+365 
-372 DASGTGTGGA
+372 
-382 NGTRSG
+382 
-388 RSAGNGTGSEMSGAE
+388 
-403 ASGTGV
+403 
-409 GGANGTR
+409 
-416 SGRSAGNGTGSEM
+416 
-429 SGADASGS
+429 
-437 EAGEAEASGSGTSG
+437 
-451 ADASG
+451 
-456 TGTSGAY
+456 
-463 GTRSGRSGANGAGAG
+463 
-478 NGSGVGTAA
+478 
-487 ANGRGSGTAPAS
+487 
-499 SGSASA
+499 
-505 TAPTQLSFGDDG
+505 PTL
-517 DGESPAAPAPVG
+517 
-529 PPTRLRVVAFG
+529 LRVVAFG

-545 EAAELERIRRNAL
+545 EAEELAGIRRTAL

-569 RARKLLLDA
+569 RARRLLLDA
-578 LWAQSG
+578 LWAKSG
-584 AATRHT
+584 AAGRHT

-603 EDVTSEDSFIAFLD
+603 EDVSSEDSFLAFLD
-617 AWWPELTPRAVL
+617 AWWPELTPAAVL

-634 ERRLGRWARRILNP
+634 ERKLGRWARRVLNP
-648 GEVRRVARSLR
+648 GEVRKVARSLR
-659 RDGHSVHDI
+659 REGHSVHDI
-668 AMLDELQA
+668 ALLDELQA
-676 ILGTPARPR
+676 VLGAPARPR
-685 KKRELDPL
+685 KRRELDPL
-693 DQLTGLEELMPVR
+693 DQLTGLEELMPQR
-706 EESQRERAERLAQ
+706 EETQRERAERLAQ
-719 ERTEYAHVIV
+719 ERVEYAHVIV

-762 WSDPDEAAEARDEA
+762 WSDPDEAAAARDEA

-810 GSKAPS
+810 GSQSPA
-816 AVRSTGVEPRFTVVQ
+816 AVRSTGVEPRFAVATG
-831 KSLGET
+831 SLEET

-856 VAMQRREEAARWLAG
+856 VAMNRREEARRWLAG
-871 LGERVVALG
+871 LGDRVVALG

-916 RATQQLTVVSADRDQ
+916 RATQQLTVVSCERDE
-931 PDGSGVPDLLRD
+931 PDAAGVPDLLRD

>member
-1 MRDREISVE
+1 MAAQVQQETLDSAHDSVREKEIGVE

-35 AKRGQVGTPGAL
+35 AQRGQVGTPGAL

-86 GPDGAYTAVEPAEGA
+86 GPDGAYTAVEPAEGT
-101 VRDDGTAD
+101 VRPDNTAD

-121 LDSEYAPLVIDWR
+121 LDSDYAPLVIDWR

-158 RSKGRRVLG
+158 RSKGRKVLG

-180 LDGGELAVI
+180 LDGGELPVI

-254 RRRYSGGILIVSPT
+254 RRRYAGGILIVSPT

-301 ATLYDSPS
+301 ATLYDSPAV
-309 TARAKGSYRM
+309 ARAKGSYRM
-319 LRVLRKAARGAL
+319 LKVVRKAARGAL
-331 ELGPAGMLGGADGSG
+331 ESG
-346 TGAGGGSA
+346 
-354 SGSGAS
+354 
-360 GADAS
+360 DA
-365 GAGAGGA
+365 
-372 DASGTGTGGA
+372 
-382 NGTRSG
+382 
-388 RSAGNGTGSEMSGAE
+388 
-403 ASGTGV
+403 
-409 GGANGTR
+409 
-416 SGRSAGNGTGSEM
+416 
-429 SGADASGS
+429 
-437 EAGEAEASGSGTSG
+437 
-451 ADASG
+451 
-456 TGTSGAY
+456 
-463 GTRSGRSGANGAGAG
+463 
-478 NGSGVGTAA
+478 
-487 ANGRGSGTAPAS
+487 
-499 SGSASA
+499 
-505 TAPTQLSFGDDG
+505 
-517 DGESPAAPAPVG
+517 
-529 PPTRLRVVAFG
+529 PTRLRVVAFG
-540 RRLEL
+540 RRIEL
-545 EAAELERIRRNAL
+545 EAPELDRIRHNAL

-578 LWAQSG
+578 LWARSG
-584 AATRHT
+584 AAGRHS

-603 EDVTSEDSFIAFLD
+603 EDITSEDAFIAFLD
-617 AWWPELTPRAVL
+617 AWWPELTPRGVL

-648 GEVRRVARSLR
+648 SEVRRVARSLK
-659 RDGHSVHDI
+659 RDGLSVHDV
-668 AMLDELQA
+668 AVLDELQA
-676 ILGTPARPR
+676 ALGLPARPR
-685 KKRELDPL
+685 KKRDLDPL
-693 DQLTGLEELMPVR
+693 DQLTGLEELMPAR
-706 EESQRERAERLAQ
+706 EETQWERAERLAQ

-782 RRFELTVNYR
+782 RRFTLTVNYR

-810 GSKAPS
+810 GSESPS
-816 AVRSTGVEPRFTVVQ
+816 AVRSTGVEPRFVTAVRE
-831 KSLGET
+831 SLART

-856 VAMQRREEAARWLAG
+856 VAMNRRDEAARWLAG
-871 LGERVVALG
+871 LGDRVVALG

-916 RATQQLTVVSADRDQ
+916 RATQQLTLVSGERDD
-931 PDGSGVPDLLRD
+931 PDDKGVPDLLRD

>member
-1 MRDREISVE
+1 MKGASVAAQDAAVQSAGPAVDPARDTGHDSVRDREIGVE
-10 QEHLDRVYRRLEE
+10 QHHLDQVYRRLEE

-69 DFLFGRIDL
+69 DFLFGRVDL
-78 LLGKDGKK
+78 LRGKDGQK
-86 GPDGAYTAVEPAEGA
+86 GPDGAFTSVEPADDA
-101 VRDDGTAD
+101 IRDDRTAE

-121 LDSEYAPLVIDWR
+121 LDSDYAPLVIDWR

-158 RSKGRRVLG
+158 RSKGRKVLG
-167 VEDDLMRPELKAF
+167 VEDDLMRPELTAT
-180 LDGGELAVI
+180 LDGDPLAVI

-208 IVASIQA
+208 IVSSIQA

-226 SVTYVEGGPGT
+226 SVTEVAGGPGT

-254 RRRYSGGILIVSPT
+254 RRRYAGGILIVSPT

-287 VAIRAI
+287 VAIRAV

-301 ATLYDSPS
+301 ATAYDEPAV
-309 TARAKGSYRM
+309 ARVKGSARM
-319 LRVLRKAARGAL
+319 IRVLRHAARGAL
-331 ELGPAGMLGGADGSG
+331 E
-346 TGAGGGSA
+346 
-354 SGSGAS
+354 GAS
-360 GADAS
+360 GGS
-365 GAGAGGA
+365 G
-372 DASGTGTGGA
+372 GTGGS
-382 NGTRSG
+382 GG
-388 RSAGNGTGSEMSGAE
+388 RSAGQGGRQRQGQLRDGAQLAFGE
-403 ASGTGV
+403 DPDGPDGPDGL
-409 GGANGTR
+409 GGPDDD
-416 SGRSAGNGTGSEM
+416 E
-429 SGADASGS
+429 
-437 EAGEAEASGSGTSG
+437 
-451 ADASG
+451 
-456 TGTSGAY
+456 
-463 GTRSGRSGANGAGAG
+463 
-478 NGSGVGTAA
+478 
-487 ANGRGSGTAPAS
+487 PAR
-499 SGSASA
+499 
-505 TAPTQLSFGDDG
+505 TVRTD
-517 DGESPAAPAPVG
+517 
-529 PPTRLRVVAFG
+529 RLRVVAFG

-545 EAAELERIRRNAL
+545 AEPELHRIRQTVL
-558 GGTAPVNLLRP
+558 SGTAPVNLLRP
-569 RARKLLLDA
+569 RARRLLLDA
-578 LWAQSG
+578 LWTKSG
-584 AATRHT
+584 SAGRHT

-603 EDVTSEDSFIAFLD
+603 EDITSEDDFTGFLD

-629 AAMAD
+629 AAMGD
-634 ERRLGRWARRILNP
+634 ERRLGRWS
-648 GEVRRVARSLR
+648 RRVLNQGESRRLARSLAR
-659 RDGHSVHDI
+659 LGPDGKGALSVHDV
-668 AMLDELQA
+668 ALLDELEML
-676 ILGTPARPR
+676 LGAPPRPR
-685 KKRELDPL
+685 KRRELDPL
-693 DQLTGLEELMPVR
+693 DQLTGLEELMPTR
-706 EESQRERAERLAQ
+706 EETQRERAERLAA

-743 GRRGRHATWTVVGD
+743 GRRGRQATWTVVGD
-757 PAQSS
+757 AAQSS

-782 RRFELTVNYR
+782 RRFTLTVNYR

-801 AKVLALAMP
+801 AKVLHLAMP
-810 GSKAPS
+810 GMESPR
-816 AVRSTGVEPRFTVVQ
+816 AVRSTGVRPRFAAVGDGD
-831 KSLGET
+831 LAAT
-837 VRAEAARLLDLVDG
+837 VREEARRLLERVDG

-856 VAMQRREEAARWLAG
+856 VAMHRREQAARWLAG
-871 LGERVVALG
+871 LGDRVVALG

-894 VSPAEIADES
+894 VSPADIADES

-916 RATQQLTVVSADRDQ
+916 RATQQLTVVSAARDE
-931 PDGSGVPDLLRD
+931 PDADGVPDLLRE

>member
-1 MRDREISVE
+1 MAAQVQQSAVGSVHGAQDSVRDREISVE

-47 AERDAQVFRAGIH
+47 AERDAQVFRAGVH

-101 VRDDGTAD
+101 VRDDNTAD

-121 LDSEYAPLVIDWR
+121 LDEDYAPLVIDWR
-134 APAAAPFYRSTPV
+134 APAAAPFYRATPV

-167 VEDDLMRPELKAF
+167 VEDDLMRPELTAR
-180 LDGGELAVI
+180 LDGRELPVI

-208 IVASIQA
+208 IVSSIQA

-226 SVTYVEGGPGT
+226 SITYVEGGPGT

-254 RRRYSGGILIVSPT
+254 RRRYAGGILIVSPT

-309 TARAKGSYRM
+309 VARAKGSYRM
-319 LRVLRKAARGAL
+319 LKVLRKAARGAL
-331 ELGPAGMLGGADGSG
+331 ELGPAARTAPGEDDGPQDLGGP
-346 TGAGGGSA
+346 
-354 SGSGAS
+354 
-360 GADAS
+360 
-365 GAGAGGA
+365 
-372 DASGTGTGGA
+372 
-382 NGTRSG
+382 
-388 RSAGNGTGSEMSGAE
+388 
-403 ASGTGV
+403 
-409 GGANGTR
+409 
-416 SGRSAGNGTGSEM
+416 
-429 SGADASGS
+429 
-437 EAGEAEASGSGTSG
+437 
-451 ADASG
+451 
-456 TGTSGAY
+456 
-463 GTRSGRSGANGAGAG
+463 
-478 NGSGVGTAA
+478 
-487 ANGRGSGTAPAS
+487 PA
-499 SGSASA
+499 
-505 TAPTQLSFGDDG
+505 
-517 DGESPAAPAPVG
+517 
-529 PPTRLRVVAFG
+529 RLRVVAFG

-545 EAAELERIRRNAL
+545 EAAELERIRRTAL

-569 RARKLLLDA
+569 RARRLLLDA
-578 LWAQSG
+578 LWDRSG
-584 AATRHT
+584 AAGRHT

-603 EDVTSEDSFIAFLD
+603 EDVTGEDAFVAFLD
-617 AWWPELTPRAVL
+617 AWWPELTPKQVL
-629 AAMAD
+629 SAMAD

-648 GEVRRVARSLR
+648 GEVRKVARSLK

-676 ILGTPARPR
+676 ILGVPARPR

-782 RRFELTVNYR
+782 RRFQLTVNYR

-810 GSKAPS
+810 GSQAPS
-816 AVRSTGVEPRFTVVQ
+816 AVRSTGVAPRYTIVE
-831 KSLGET
+831 KSPADT
-837 VRAEAARLLDLVDG
+837 VRAEAERLLDLVDG

-856 VAMQRREEAARWLAG
+856 VAMHRREEARRWLAG
-871 LGERVVALG
+871 LGDRVVALG

-916 RATQQLTVVSADRDQ
+916 RATQQLTVVSGERDE
-931 PDGSGVPDLLRD
+931 PDASGVPDLLRD

>member
-1 MRDREISVE
+1 MAAQVQQETALGPVGKSAQDSLRDREISVE

-28 EFLMNDA
+28 EFLLSDA

-101 VRDDGTAD
+101 VRPDNTAD

-121 LDSEYAPLVIDWR
+121 LDEDYAPLVIDWR

-167 VEDDLMRPELKAF
+167 VEDDLMRPELKAT
-180 LDGGELAVI
+180 LDGRELPVI

-194 MAALGQARSHTMRD
+194 MAALGQARTHTMRD

-254 RRRYSGGILIVSPT
+254 RRRYAGGILIVSPT

-287 VAIRAI
+287 VAIRAV
-293 GSLVDGAE
+293 GSLVDGAQ

-309 TARAKGSYRM
+309 VARAKGSYRM
-319 LRVLRKAARGAL
+319 LKVVRKAARGAL
-331 ELGPAGMLGGADGSG
+331 ERSG
-346 TGAGGGSA
+346 T
-354 SGSGAS
+354 
-360 GADAS
+360 
-365 GAGAGGA
+365 
-372 DASGTGTGGA
+372 
-382 NGTRSG
+382 
-388 RSAGNGTGSEMSGAE
+388 
-403 ASGTGV
+403 
-409 GGANGTR
+409 
-416 SGRSAGNGTGSEM
+416 
-429 SGADASGS
+429 
-437 EAGEAEASGSGTSG
+437 
-451 ADASG
+451 
-456 TGTSGAY
+456 
-463 GTRSGRSGANGAGAG
+463 
-478 NGSGVGTAA
+478 
-487 ANGRGSGTAPAS
+487 
-499 SGSASA
+499 
-505 TAPTQLSFGDDG
+505 
-517 DGESPAAPAPVG
+517 
-529 PPTRLRVVAFG
+529 PTRLRVVAFG

-545 EAAELERIRRNAL
+545 EAGELERIRRTAL
-558 GGTAPVNLLRP
+558 SGTAPVNLLRP

-578 LWAQSG
+578 LWTQSG
-584 AATRHT
+584 AAGRHS

-603 EDVTSEDSFIAFLD
+603 EDVTSEDSFLTFLD

-629 AAMAD
+629 DAMAD
-634 ERRLGRWARRILNP
+634 EKRLGRWARRIFTP
-648 GEVRRVARSLR
+648 GEVRRVARSLK
-659 RDGHSVHDI
+659 RDGLSVHDV
-668 AMLDELQA
+668 AVLDELQA
-676 ILGTPARPR
+676 VLGLPARPK

-729 DEAQDLTPMQWRMV
+729 DEAQDLTPMQWRMI

-782 RRFELTVNYR
+782 RRFTLTVNYR

-801 AKVLALAMP
+801 SKVLALAMP
-810 GSKAPS
+810 GSQAPS
-816 AVRSTGVEPRFTVVQ
+816 AVRSTGVEPRFSVVADT
-831 KSLGET
+831 LGKT
-837 VRAEAARLLDLVDG
+837 VREEAARLLDLVDG

-856 VAMQRREEAARWLAG
+856 VAMNRREEASRWLAG
-871 LGERVVALG
+871 LGDRVVALG
-880 SLEAKGLEYDATVV
+880 SLEAKGLEYDATIV

-916 RATQQLTVVSADRDQ
+916 RATQQLTVVSGERDE
-931 PDGSGVPDLLRD
+931 PDAAGVPDLLRD

>member
-1 MRDREISVE
+1 MAVQAQRQDAVGSVHDSVRDREISVE

-28 EFLMNDA
+28 EFLMQDA
-35 AKRGQVGTPGAL
+35 ARRGQVGTPGAL

-78 LLGKDGKK
+78 LTGKDGKK

-101 VRDDGTAD
+101 VRPDNTAD

-121 LDSEYAPLVIDWR
+121 LDQDYTPLVIDWR

-167 VEDDLMRPELKAF
+167 VEDDLMRPELTAY
-180 LDGGELAVI
+180 LDGDELPVI

-254 RRRYSGGILIVSPT
+254 RRRYAGGILIVSPT

-293 GSLVDGAE
+293 GSLVDGSE

-309 TARAKGSYRM
+309 VARAKGSSRM
-319 LRVLRKAARGAL
+319 LKVLRKAARGAL
-331 ELGPAGMLGGADGSG
+331 ELNDPPA
-346 TGAGGGSA
+346 
-354 SGSGAS
+354 
-360 GADAS
+360 
-365 GAGAGGA
+365 
-372 DASGTGTGGA
+372 
-382 NGTRSG
+382 
-388 RSAGNGTGSEMSGAE
+388 
-403 ASGTGV
+403 
-409 GGANGTR
+409 
-416 SGRSAGNGTGSEM
+416 
-429 SGADASGS
+429 
-437 EAGEAEASGSGTSG
+437 
-451 ADASG
+451 
-456 TGTSGAY
+456 
-463 GTRSGRSGANGAGAG
+463 
-478 NGSGVGTAA
+478 
-487 ANGRGSGTAPAS
+487 
-499 SGSASA
+499 
-505 TAPTQLSFGDDG
+505 
-517 DGESPAAPAPVG
+517 
-529 PPTRLRVVAFG
+529 RLRVVAFG

-545 EAAELERIRRNAL
+545 QARELDGIRRLAL

-578 LWAQSG
+578 LWEQSG
-584 AATRHT
+584 AAGRHS

-603 EDVTSEDSFIAFLD
+603 EDITSEDAFIAFLD
-617 AWWPELTPRAVL
+617 AWWPELTPAAVL
-629 AAMAD
+629 DAMSD

-648 GEVRRVARSLR
+648 GEVRKVARSLR
-659 RDGHSVHDI
+659 REGRTVHDI
-668 AMLDELQA
+668 ALLDELQA
-676 ILGTPARPR
+676 VLGAPARPR
-685 KKRELDPL
+685 RKRELDPL
-693 DQLTGLEELMPVR
+693 DQLTGLEELMPMR

-719 ERTEYAHVIV
+719 ERVEYAHVIV

-801 AKVLALAMP
+801 SKVLALAMP
-810 GSKAPS
+810 GSVSPK
-816 AVRSTGVEPRFTVVQ
+816 AVRSTGVEPRFTVVEDT
-831 KSLGET
+831 LGAT
-837 VRAEAARLLDLVDG
+837 VRDEAARLLERVDG

-856 VAMQRREEAARWLAG
+856 VAMQRREEARRWLAG
-871 LGERVVALG
+871 LGDRVVALG

-916 RATQQLTVVSADRDQ
+916 RATQQLTVVSAERDE
-931 PDGSGVPDLLRD
+931 PDAEGVPDLLRD

>member
-1 MRDREISVE
+1 MAAQDAAVQSAGPAVDPVRDTGHDSVRDREIGVE
-10 QEHLDRVYRRLEE
+10 QHHLDQVYRRLEE
-23 KIHEA
+23 KIDEA

-78 LLGKDGKK
+78 LRGKDGKK
-86 GPDGAYTAVEPAEGA
+86 GPDGAYTSVEPA
-101 VRDDGTAD
+101 DDAIRADHTAE

-121 LDSEYAPLVIDWR
+121 LDSDYSPLVIDWR

-167 VEDDLMRPELKAF
+167 VEDDLMRPELTAS
-180 LDGGELAVI
+180 LDGGPLAVI

-208 IVASIQA
+208 IVSSIQA

-226 SVTYVEGGPGT
+226 SVTEVAGGPGT

-254 RRRYSGGILIVSPT
+254 RRRYAGGILIVSPT

-287 VAIRAI
+287 VAIRAV

-301 ATLYDSPS
+301 ATAYDEPAV
-309 TARAKGSYRM
+309 ARVKGSARM
-319 LRVLRKAARGAL
+319 IKVLRHAARGAL
-331 ELGPAGMLGGADGSG
+331 EGATGAAGGRRGRGGRRGGGQDRSGQLAFGESESRSESGNGTENGSEERGSGADG
-346 TGAGGGSA
+346 
-354 SGSGAS
+354 
-360 GADAS
+360 
-365 GAGAGGA
+365 
-372 DASGTGTGGA
+372 
-382 NGTRSG
+382 
-388 RSAGNGTGSEMSGAE
+388 
-403 ASGTGV
+403 
-409 GGANGTR
+409 
-416 SGRSAGNGTGSEM
+416 
-429 SGADASGS
+429 
-437 EAGEAEASGSGTSG
+437 
-451 ADASG
+451 
-456 TGTSGAY
+456 
-463 GTRSGRSGANGAGAG
+463 
-478 NGSGVGTAA
+478 AA
-487 ANGRGSGTAPAS
+487 AGVRT
-499 SGSASA
+499 
-505 TAPTQLSFGDDG
+505 D
-517 DGESPAAPAPVG
+517 
-529 PPTRLRVVAFG
+529 RLRVVAFG

-545 EAAELERIRRNAL
+545 EAEELHRIRQSVL
-558 GGTAPVNLLRP
+558 SGSAPVNLLRP
-569 RARKLLLDA
+569 RARRLLLDA
-578 LWAQSG
+578 LWARSG
-584 AATRHT
+584 AASRAGEYLSAG
-590 DPELAAELRSSFD
+590 DAELAAELRGGFD
-603 EDVTSEDSFIAFLD
+603 DDITSEDAFVEFLD
-617 AWWPELTPRAVL
+617 AWWPELTPRGVL

-634 ERRLGRWARRILNP
+634 ERRLGRWS
-648 GEVRRVARSLR
+648 RRVLNQGESRRLARSLR
-659 RDGHSVHDI
+659 RLGPEGKGALSVHDV
-668 AMLDELQA
+668 ALLDELETL
-676 ILGTPARPR
+676 LGAPPRPR
-685 KKRELDPL
+685 KRRDLDPL
-693 DQLTGLEELMPVR
+693 DQLTGLEELMPQR
-706 EESQRERAERLAQ
+706 EESQRERAERLAA

-743 GRRGRHATWTVVGD
+743 GRRGRQATWTVVGD
-757 PAQSS
+757 AAQSS

-776 LGTRPR
+776 LGARPR
-782 RRFELTVNYR
+782 RRFTLTVNYR

-810 GSKAPS
+810 GMDSPR
-816 AVRSTGVEPRFTVVQ
+816 AVRSTGVRPRFSVVPDGD
-831 KSLGET
+831 LAAT
-837 VRAEAARLLDLVDG
+837 VREEARRLLERVDG

-856 VAMQRREEAARWLAG
+856 VAMHRREQAARWLAG

-894 VSPAEIADES
+894 VSPADIADES

-916 RATQQLTVVSADRDQ
+916 RATQQLTVVSAARDE
-931 PDGSGVPDLLRD
+931 PDADGVPDLLRD

>member
-1 MRDREISVE
+1 MAAQAQQETAVGSVHGETHDSVRDREIGIE
-10 QEHLDRVYRRLEE
+10 QVHLDQVYRRLEE

-28 EFLMNDA
+28 EFLMDDA

-47 AERDAQVFRAGIH
+47 AERDAQVFRAGVH

-78 LLGKDGKK
+78 LRGKDGKK

-101 VRDDGTAD
+101 VRDDSTAD

-121 LDSEYAPLVIDWR
+121 LDQDYSPLVIDWR

-167 VEDDLMRPELKAF
+167 VEDDLMRPELTAF
-180 LDGGELAVI
+180 LDGDRLPVI

-254 RRRYSGGILIVSPT
+254 RRRYAGGILIVSPT

-301 ATLYDSPS
+301 ATLYDSPAV
-309 TARAKGSYRM
+309 ARAKGSYRM
-319 LRVLRKAARGAL
+319 LKVLRKAARGAL
-331 ELGPAGMLGGADGSG
+331 DSKD
-346 TGAGGGSA
+346 T
-354 SGSGAS
+354 
-360 GADAS
+360 
-365 GAGAGGA
+365 
-372 DASGTGTGGA
+372 
-382 NGTRSG
+382 
-388 RSAGNGTGSEMSGAE
+388 
-403 ASGTGV
+403 
-409 GGANGTR
+409 
-416 SGRSAGNGTGSEM
+416 
-429 SGADASGS
+429 
-437 EAGEAEASGSGTSG
+437 
-451 ADASG
+451 
-456 TGTSGAY
+456 
-463 GTRSGRSGANGAGAG
+463 
-478 NGSGVGTAA
+478 
-487 ANGRGSGTAPAS
+487 
-499 SGSASA
+499 
-505 TAPTQLSFGDDG
+505 
-517 DGESPAAPAPVG
+517 
-529 PPTRLRVVAFG
+529 PTRLRVVAFG

-545 EAAELERIRRNAL
+545 EADRLERIRNNAL

-578 LWAQSG
+578 LWEQSG
-584 AATRHT
+584 AAGRHS

-603 EDVTSEDSFIAFLD
+603 EDVTTEDSFIEFLD
-617 AWWPELTPRAVL
+617 AWWPELAPRAVL

-648 GEVRRVARSLR
+648 GEVRRVARSLA
-659 RDGHSVHDI
+659 RDGLSVHDV
-668 AMLDELQA
+668 AMLDELEA
-676 ILGTPARPR
+676 VLGAPVRPR
-685 KKRELDPL
+685 KRRELDPL

-706 EESQRERAERLAQ
+706 EETQRERAERLAQ

-743 GRRGRHATWTVVGD
+743 GRRGRHATWTIVGD

-762 WSDPDEAAEARDEA
+762 WSDPDEAAQARDEA

-782 RRFELTVNYR
+782 RRFQLTVNYR

-810 GSKAPS
+810 GSVSPS
-816 AVRSTGVEPRFTVVQ
+816 AVRSTGVEPRFVATNQ
-831 KSLGET
+831 AQGAAGRNPLAET
-837 VRAEAARLLDLVDG
+837 VREEAARLLDRVDG

-856 VAMQRREEAARWLAG
+856 VAMNRREEARRWLAG
-871 LGERVVALG
+871 LGDRVVALG

-916 RATQQLTVVSADRDQ
+916 RATQQLTVVSAGRDE
-931 PDGSGVPDLLRD
+931 PDEAGVPDLLRD

>member
-1 MRDREISVE
+1 MAAQAQQETAVDPVHDSVRDREISGE

-28 EFLMNDA
+28 EFLMHDA
-35 AKRGQVGTPGAL
+35 ARRGQVGTPGAL
-47 AERDAQVFRAGIH
+47 AERDAQVFRAGVH

-101 VRDDGTAD
+101 VRPDHTAD

-121 LDSEYAPLVIDWR
+121 LDEDYTPLVIDWR

-167 VEDDLMRPELKAF
+167 VEDDLMRPELTAS
-180 LDGGELAVI
+180 LDGHELPVI

-194 MAALGQARSHTMRD
+194 MAALGQARTHSMRD

-254 RRRYSGGILIVSPT
+254 RRRYAGGILIVSPT

-301 ATLYDSPS
+301 ATLYDTPAV
-309 TARAKGSYRM
+309 ARAKGSSRM
-319 LRVLRKAARGAL
+319 LKVIRKAARGAL
-331 ELGPAGMLGGADGSG
+331 E
-346 TGAGGGSA
+346 
-354 SGSGAS
+354 
-360 GADAS
+360 
-365 GAGAGGA
+365 
-372 DASGTGTGGA
+372 
-382 NGTRSG
+382 
-388 RSAGNGTGSEMSGAE
+388 SAGT
-403 ASGTGV
+403 
-409 GGANGTR
+409 
-416 SGRSAGNGTGSEM
+416 
-429 SGADASGS
+429 
-437 EAGEAEASGSGTSG
+437 
-451 ADASG
+451 
-456 TGTSGAY
+456 
-463 GTRSGRSGANGAGAG
+463 
-478 NGSGVGTAA
+478 
-487 ANGRGSGTAPAS
+487 
-499 SGSASA
+499 
-505 TAPTQLSFGDDG
+505 
-517 DGESPAAPAPVG
+517 
-529 PPTRLRVVAFG
+529 PTRLRVVAFG
-540 RRLEL
+540 RRIEL
-545 EAAELERIRRNAL
+545 DAEELSAVRHTAL

-569 RARKLLLDA
+569 RARRLLLDA
-578 LWAQSG
+578 LWKRSG
-584 AATRHT
+584 AGGRHT

-603 EDVTSEDSFIAFLD
+603 DDLLTEDDFLAFFD
-617 AWWPELTPRAVL
+617 AWWPELTPAAVL
-629 AAMAD
+629 DAMAD
-634 ERRLGRWARRILNP
+634 ERRLGRWARHVLNP
-648 GEVRRVARSLR
+648 GEVRKVARSLR
-659 RDGHSVHDI
+659 RDGRSVHDI
-668 AMLDELQA
+668 ALLDELQA
-676 ILGTPARPR
+676 VLGAPARPR
-685 KKRELDPL
+685 RRRELDPL
-693 DQLTGLEELMPVR
+693 DQLTGLEELMPGR

-762 WSDPDEAAEARDEA
+762 WSDPDEAARARDEA
-776 LGTRPR
+776 LGSRPR

-810 GSKAPS
+810 GSVAPR
-816 AVRSTGVEPRFTVVQ
+816 AVRSTGVEPRFVTTGEGRGRRQGQDQDQGQVPAQ
-831 KSLGET
+831 GNGAGAGTGAGASLAET
-837 VRAEAARLLDLVDG
+837 VRAETARLLERVDG

-856 VAMQRREEAARWLAG
+856 VAMQRREEARRWLDG
-871 LGERVVALG
+871 LGMGVPPGERSRDWGRAVVLG
-880 SLEAKGLEYDATVV
+880 SLEAKGLEYDATIV

-916 RATQQLTVVSADRDQ
+916 RATQQLTVVSAERDE
-931 PDGSGVPDLLRD
+931 PDASGIPDLLRD

>member
-1 MRDREISVE
+1 MAAQAQDSALDSLRDREIGVE

-35 AKRGQVGTPGAL
+35 AQRGQVGTPGAL
-47 AERDAQVFRAGIH
+47 AERDAQVFRAGVH

-101 VRDDGTAD
+101 VRDDNTAD

-121 LDSEYAPLVIDWR
+121 LDQDYAPLVIDWR

-167 VEDDLMRPELKAF
+167 VEDDLMRPELKAS
-180 LDGGELAVI
+180 LNGEELPVI

-194 MAALGQARSHTMRD
+194 MAALGQARGHTMRD

-215 EQDLVIRAPAA
+215 EQDMVIRAPAA

-254 RRRYSGGILIVSPT
+254 RRRYAGGILIVSPT

-301 ATLYDSPS
+301 ATLYDSPA

-319 LRVLRKAARGAL
+319 LKVLRKAARGAL
-331 ELGPAGMLGGADGSG
+331 ELGAG
-346 TGAGGGSA
+346 TRAGGGER
-354 SGSGAS
+354 
-360 GADAS
+360 
-365 GAGAGGA
+365 GG
-372 DASGTGTGGA
+372 
-382 NGTRSG
+382 
-388 RSAGNGTGSEMSGAE
+388 
-403 ASGTGV
+403 
-409 GGANGTR
+409 
-416 SGRSAGNGTGSEM
+416 
-429 SGADASGS
+429 
-437 EAGEAEASGSGTSG
+437 
-451 ADASG
+451 
-456 TGTSGAY
+456 
-463 GTRSGRSGANGAGAG
+463 
-478 NGSGVGTAA
+478 
-487 ANGRGSGTAPAS
+487 
-499 SGSASA
+499 
-505 TAPTQLSFGDDG
+505 QLAFGD
-517 DGESPAAPAPVG
+517 APVPAG

-545 EAAELERIRRNAL
+545 EADALDRVRRTAL

-578 LWAQSG
+578 LWEQSG
-584 AATRHT
+584 GAKRHS

-617 AWWPELTPRAVL
+617 AWWPELTPAAVL

-634 ERRLGRWARRILNP
+634 ERRLGRWARRVLNP
-648 GEVRRVARSLR
+648 GEIRKVARSLR
-659 RDGHSVHDI
+659 RDGLSVHDI
-668 AMLDELQA
+668 ALLDELQA

-685 KKRELDPL
+685 RKRELDPL

-706 EESQRERAERLAQ
+706 EESQRERAERLAA
-719 ERTEYAHVIV
+719 ERVEYAHVIV

-776 LGTRPR
+776 LGSRPR
-782 RRFELTVNYR
+782 RRFQLTVNYR

-810 GSKAPS
+810 GSTSPS
-816 AVRSTGVEPRFTVVQ
+816 AVRSTGVRPRFTVVRD
-831 KSLGET
+831 SLAAT
-837 VRAEAARLLDLVDG
+837 VRAEAARLLDQVDG

-871 LGERVVALG
+871 LGDRVVALG

-916 RATQQLTVVSADRDQ
+916 RATQQLTVVSGARDEPDAD
-931 PDGSGVPDLLRD
+931 GLPDLLRD

>member
-1 MRDREISVE
+1 MAAQDAAVESAGSVVDPVRDKGNDAISDPAHGTWKDPARGAGADSVRDREIGVE
-10 QEHLDRVYRRLEE
+10 QEHLDQVYRRLEE

-69 DFLFGRIDL
+69 DFLFGRVDL
-78 LLGKDGKK
+78 LPGKDGKK
-86 GPDGAYTAVEPAEGA
+86 GPDGAYTSVVPADDA
-101 VRDDGTAD
+101 VRADDTAD

-121 LDSEYAPLVIDWR
+121 LDSDYSPLVIDWR

-158 RSKGRRVLG
+158 RSKGRKVLG
-167 VEDDLMRPELKAF
+167 VEDDLMRPELTAT
-180 LDGGELAVI
+180 LNGAALPVI

-208 IVASIQA
+208 IVSSIQA

-226 SVTYVEGGPGT
+226 SVTEVSGGPGT

-254 RRRYSGGILIVSPT
+254 RRRYAGGILVVSPT

-287 VAIRAI
+287 VAIRAV

-301 ATLYDSPS
+301 ATAYDEPAVS
-309 TARAKGSYRM
+309 RVKGSARM
-319 LRVLRKAARGAL
+319 LKVLRKAARGAL
-331 ELGPAGMLGGADGSG
+331 EGDRAPAGGRGGR
-346 TGAGGGSA
+346 GGSR
-354 SGSGAS
+354 
-360 GADAS
+360 
-365 GAGAGGA
+365 
-372 DASGTGTGGA
+372 
-382 NGTRSG
+382 N
-388 RSAGNGTGSEMSGAE
+388 
-403 ASGTGV
+403 
-409 GGANGTR
+409 
-416 SGRSAGNGTGSEM
+416 
-429 SGADASGS
+429 
-437 EAGEAEASGSGTSG
+437 
-451 ADASG
+451 
-456 TGTSGAY
+456 
-463 GTRSGRSGANGAGAG
+463 
-478 NGSGVGTAA
+478 AA
-487 ANGRGSGTAPAS
+487 AQGAAQGAAG
-499 SGSASA
+499 
-505 TAPTQLSFGDDG
+505 QLAFGDDEPRPG
-517 DGESPAAPAPVG
+517 ADSAIGTPGRGAA
-529 PPTRLRVVAFG
+529 PTRLRVVALG

-545 EAAELERIRRNAL
+545 ESDELHRIRQSAL

-578 LWAQSG
+578 LWAKSG
-584 AATRHT
+584 AAARAGEYVAKG
-590 DPELAAELRSSFD
+590 DAELAAELRGGFD
-603 EDVTSEDSFIAFLD
+603 DDVTTEDSFIEFLD
-617 AWWPELTPRAVL
+617 AWWPELTARGVL

-648 GEVRRVARSLR
+648 NETRKVARSLR
-659 RDGHSVHDI
+659 RVGPDGTGPLSVHDVAI
-668 AMLDELQA
+668 LDELEQL
-676 ILGTPARPR
+676 LGSPPR
-685 KKRELDPL
+685 QRKRRDLDPL
-693 DQLTGLEELMPVR
+693 DQLTGLEELMPQR
-706 EESQRERAERLAQ
+706 EESQRERAERLAA

-757 PAQSS
+757 AAQSS
-762 WSDPDEAAEARDEA
+762 WSDPDEAAEAREEA
-776 LGTRPR
+776 LGNRPR
-782 RRFELTVNYR
+782 RHFTLTVNYR
-792 NPAEIAELA
+792 NPAEIAALA

-810 GSKAPS
+810 GMESPA
-816 AVRSTGVEPRFTVVQ
+816 AVRSTGVEPRFSAVRDGDLARVVR
-831 KSLGET
+831 E
-837 VRAEAARLLDLVDG
+837 EAARLLDLVDG
-851 TVGVV
+851 TIGVV
-856 VAMQRREEAARWLAG
+856 VAMGRREQAARWLAG
-871 LGERVVALG
+871 LGDRVVALG

-916 RATQQLTVVSADRDQ
+916 RATQQLTVVSADRDD
-931 PDGSGVPDLLRD
+931 PDGRGVPDLLRD